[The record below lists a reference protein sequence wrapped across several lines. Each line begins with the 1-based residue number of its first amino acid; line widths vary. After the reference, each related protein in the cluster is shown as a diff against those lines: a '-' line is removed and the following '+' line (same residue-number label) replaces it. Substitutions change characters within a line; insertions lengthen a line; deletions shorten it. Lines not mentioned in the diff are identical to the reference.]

1 MKYDAIVVGAGTA
14 GCILAA
20 RLSEDPARAVLLL
33 EAGPDFPDGDKL
45 PDMLKYG
52 WGRIN
57 LEARKAGSP
66 YNWSF
71 VGTANSHQSTPMPV
85 PRGKVVGGSS
95 AINGQ
100 TFIRGAPEDFDTWAA
115 WGNTEWSYRKVL
127 PYFRKLE
134 TDADFPDDFHGTDGP
149 VPVRR
154 FPRETWPPM
163 QEAFYRACGAA
174 GFPEYPDVH
183 HPDATG
189 VSLRAENNL
198 DGVRLSM
205 ALTHL
210 QPSRHRLNLTIRANV
225 MARRILFA
233 GNTATGVEV
242 ESSGERF
249 VVEGKELILSAGA
262 VGSPQLLM
270 LSGVGPAAHLREL
283 SIPVVHHLP
292 GVGQNMRDHP
302 NVQVRVRLQEG
313 VPEDDIARRAVRL
326 RYTATGSTTPNDMI
340 ISPTSLNT
348 VYASGEDP
356 SYSISVG
363 LYLAGG
369 AGELRLTS
377 TDPYVPP
384 AMDYRYLENPWD
396 RQRLREAVRLCA
408 RLLEDPAYKEIV
420 ARRVAP
426 TDADLAS
433 DEALDRWLLHN
444 VATSYHNL
452 GDVQDGTSVGSH
464 GRGRPVL
471 PGPRQD
477 APTSGRCLHHAGRG
491 TGQYPRHHDAD
502 RRAVCRLHQAG
513 TLKQITR
520 HRDTAMDD
528 PVHVLPRSDPD
539 PSCGSRKPAATV
551 NRPISAH
558 VITPLAAHNDDA
570 THLLLE
576 LPGSV
581 QSPAVGP
588 AAVGDNPWL
597 TPGACAS
604 DDSSGSS
611 RSGAAVD
618 GARAG

>member
-1 MKYDAIVVGAGTA
+1 
-14 GCILAA
+14 
-20 RLSEDPARAVLLL
+20 
-33 EAGPDFPDGDKL
+33 
-45 PDMLKYG
+45 
-52 WGRIN
+52 
-57 LEARKAGSP
+57 
-66 YNWSF
+66 
-71 VGTANSHQSTPMPV
+71 MPV

-100 TFIRGAPEDFDTWAA
+100 TFIWGAPEDFDTWAA

-127 PYFRKLE
+127 SYFRKLE

-163 QEAFYRACGAA
+163 QEAFYQACVAA

-189 VSLRAENNL
+189 VSLRAENNI
-198 DGVRLSM
+198 DGVRMSM

-225 MARRILFA
+225 MAQRILFA
-233 GNTATGVEV
+233 GNMATGVEV
-242 ESSGERF
+242 ESGGERF
-249 VVEGKELILSAGA
+249 VVEGEEIILSAGA

-363 LYLAGG
+363 LYLAVG

-377 TDPYVPP
+377 TDPYVQPS
-384 AMDYRYLENPWD
+384 MDYRYLENPWD

-408 RLLEDPAYKEIV
+408 RLLEDPACKEIV
-420 ARRVAP
+420 ARRIAP
-426 TDADLAS
+426 TDADLVS
-433 DEALDRWLLHN
+433 DEALDRWLLQN
-444 VATSYHNL
+444 VATSYHIS
-452 GDVQDGTSVGSH
+452 GTCKMGPALDPMAVVDQFCRVH
-464 GRGRPVL
+464 GRTRLRVADASIMPDVVRANTNVTTMMIAERCADFIKQGR
-471 PGPRQD
+471 
-477 APTSGRCLHHAGRG
+477 
-491 TGQYPRHHDAD
+491 
-502 RRAVCRLHQAG
+502 
-513 TLKQITR
+513 
-520 HRDTAMDD
+520 
-528 PVHVLPRSDPD
+528 
-539 PSCGSRKPAATV
+539 
-551 NRPISAH
+551 
-558 VITPLAAHNDDA
+558 
-570 THLLLE
+570 
-576 LPGSV
+576 
-581 QSPAVGP
+581 
-588 AAVGDNPWL
+588 
-597 TPGACAS
+597 
-604 DDSSGSS
+604 
-611 RSGAAVD
+611 
-618 GARAG
+618 